1 MGMQTLSHWTTRQVP
16 KGGLGKEGISHRSLE
31 GGEQVLLPQLTAW
44 GLTDV
49 MDSADSFWEVSTH
62 RDSSGVR
69 VTAIYPRGVWRV
81 SLGSQVWA
89 SSGEPLHVK
98 LRSLDFVF

>member
-1 MGMQTLSHWTTRQVP
+1 MQTLRHWTTRHVP
-16 KGGLGKEGISHRSLE
+16 RRGPGKEGISHRSLE
-31 GGEQVLLPQLTAW
+31 GGEQVLPPQLTAW

-49 MDSADSFWEVSTH
+49 MDSADSFWEVGTH

-69 VTAIYPRGVWRV
+69 VTAIHPRGVWRMR
-81 SLGSQVWA
+81 LGRQVWA